1 MSNYL
6 KIARS
11 KIITGLITLAPVA
24 ATIWVLQ
31 FLFNFFDGMAAP
43 LVDRVLGVHIPG
55 LGLIVSFIAIFFLGI
70 MVTNFLGKKLI
81 QWGESMLQRV
91 PIAKSVY
98 GTIKQITQTL
108 GGTGNRAF
116 KRTVLI
122 EYPRKGM
129 WSLAFVT
136 GNSVDHNGT
145 KYIHIFLPTT
155 PNPTSGY
162 MLILPETD
170 SIDAQMTVE
179 EGMKTIIS
187 GGMIAPEKNQIRS
200 TENNKTGPGV

>member
-1 MSNYL
+1 M
-6 KIARS
+6 KTVRS
-11 KIITGLITLAPVA
+11 KIITGLITLAPAA

-43 LVDRVLGVHIPG
+43 LVERVLGVPIPG

>member
-43 LVDRVLGVHIPG
+43 LVERVLGVPIPG

>member
-1 MSNYL
+1 MSGYL
-6 KIARS
+6 KTVRG
-11 KIITGLITLAPVA
+11 KIVTGLVTLAPVA
-24 ATIWVLQ
+24 ATVWVLQ

-43 LVDRVLGVHIPG
+43 LVDRIIGFHIPG

-70 MVTNFLGKKLI
+70 LVTNLLGRKLI
-81 QWGESMLQRV
+81 QLGESMLQRI

-98 GTIKQITQTL
+98 GTVKQITQVL
-108 GGTGNRAF
+108 GGSSSKAF

-122 EYPRKGM
+122 EYPRKGI

-136 GNSVDHNGT
+136 GKSVDQNDIP
-145 KYIHIFLPTT
+145 YIHVFLPTT

-162 MLILPETD
+162 MLIVPEAH

-179 EGMKTIIS
+179 QGMKTIIS
-187 GGMIAPEKNQIRS
+187 GGMLAPEKNQIRS
-200 TENNKTGPGV
+200 IGNKETGPGD

>member
-1 MSNYL
+1 M
-6 KIARS
+6 KTVRS
-11 KIITGLITLAPVA
+11 KIITGLITLAPAA

-43 LVDRVLGVHIPG
+43 LVDRVLGKHIPG